1 MKNILE
7 CPVLSKEWSPP
18 LLCYSSDWVVIVVV
32 WCSAW
37 NKEILYNSRLAVSR
51 SRNGRAQP
59 STGPPPDTNWHP
71 TNNIVIFQ
79 LRKISNKYRTH
90 HARPSFLFSRFG
102 SRNPARLV
110 TGIVWCLWCGVVRCG
125 GKLSGQKHLYQSSP
139 ATVVRVV
146 VDILHLIGANSI
158 LNLSALNVQ
167 WTPASRRSGSR
178 FL

>member
-1 MKNILE
+1 M
-7 CPVLSKEWSPP
+7 
-18 LLCYSSDWVVIVVV
+18 VIVVV
-32 WCSAW
+32 QCGDCRALET
-37 NKEILYNSRLAVSR
+37 KKYYTTQDCQCGG

-79 LRKISNKYRTH
+79 LRKISNKYRTQQ
-90 HARPSFLFSRFG
+90 ARPSFLFSRFG

-158 LNLSALNVQ
+158 PNLSALNVQ
-167 WTPASRRSGSR
+167 WTPLASQKSQQVFIERSGR
-178 FL
+178 LETL